1 MKTVEATPKEKV
13 IRAYASPAVENSR
26 TNRTTK
32 AASADE
38 SPNPRNWRAE
48 VHQNSRKASAFIETG
63 DKLSIK
69 SPVVDAYETSEF
81 MSLKPTKLDLTGE
94 AVEKVQ

>member
-1 MKTVEATPKEKV
+1 MEATPKDKV
-13 IRAYASPAVENSR
+13 TNAFSSPAVENCR
-26 TNRTTK
+26 NNRTTK

-48 VHQNSRKASAFIETG
+48 VHQNSRKASAFIEKS

-69 SPVVDAYETSEF
+69 SPVIDAYETSEF
-81 MSLKPTKLDLTGE
+81 MSFKPTKLDLTGE
-94 AVEKVQ
+94 AVEKV